1 MYFDFSL
8 HSSLNIPEIPMNKG
22 FQGSEESMKGSEE
35 SMKSSEEYVR
45 LFTTLKYR
53 LINGFS
59 LIK

>member
-1 MYFDFSL
+1 M
-8 HSSLNIPEIPMNKG
+8 PMNKG
-22 FQGSEESMKGSEE
+22 FQGSEELMKSSEE
-35 SMKSSEEYVR
+35 SMKSSEEYVG

>member
-1 MYFDFSL
+1 M
-8 HSSLNIPEIPMNKG
+8 PMNKG
-22 FQGSEESMKGSEE
+22 FQSSEELMKSSKE

>member
-1 MYFDFSL
+1 M
-8 HSSLNIPEIPMNKG
+8 PMNKD
-22 FQGSEESMKGSEE
+22 FQGSEELMKSSEE